1 MICSLS
7 NRKSYGCL
15 KKFTYFNQAS
25 LGLISDSSTKKMT
38 DFLNNIARFGNI
50 YISDEDELHLVDKL
64 RKNASILLGGQTDQ
78 TAILSSASELL
89 SQIPYILKPS
99 QKSEILLIETDF
111 PAVTRPWLQYC
122 KNHNCSVKFIKEN
135 PEEDLTD
142 KVISNIST
150 DTSIIALSFIQYS
163 TGTKLDADIIS
174 KIAKAKGIKLVID
187 ITQALGAVPIFA
199 DKWNA
204 DFLVSSGYKW
214 LGGHGGVSLA
224 YLSKEILNKNPLNA
238 GWMGAPNPF
247 KMEPAKCE
255 YFRNAKSYTQ
265 STMSYVSIVGLDKS
279 IKEIIKLNPSKIENH
294 SKKISTYLMKNIN
307 KKKWQIYHNEKNINK
322 SFHIIAIKPK
332 SKHLKPIKVFKKLK
346 KKNVIC
352 SLRDNRLR
360 LSIAHFN
367 NQKDINHLLGI
378 LN

>member
-25 LGLISDSSTKKMT
+25 LGLISDASTKKMT
-38 DFLNNIARFGNI
+38 DFINNIARFGNI

-64 RKNASILLGGQTDQ
+64 RKNASILLGGQTEQ
-78 TAILSSASELL
+78 TAVLSSASELL

-99 QKSEILLIETDF
+99 KKSEILLIETDF

-199 DKWNA
+199 EKWNA

-224 YLSKEILNKNPLNA
+224 YLSKDILNKNPLNA

-332 SKHLKPIKVFKKLK
+332 SKHLEPIKVFKKLK

>member
-7 NRKSYGCL
+7 NRKSYECL

-25 LGLISDSSTKKMT
+25 LGLISASSTKKMT
-38 DFLNNIARFGNI
+38 DFLNKIARFGNI
-50 YISDEDELHLVDKL
+50 YISDEDELYLVNKL
-64 RKNASILLGGQTDQ
+64 RKNASILLGGQTKQ
-78 TAILSSASELL
+78 TAVLSSASEML

-99 QKSEILLIETDF
+99 QKSKILLIETDF

-122 KNHNCSVKFIKEN
+122 KNNNCSVKFIKEN
-135 PEEDLTD
+135 PDEDLTY
-142 KVISNIST
+142 KVISKIST
-150 DTSIIALSFIQYS
+150 DTSIIALSLIQYS
-163 TGTKLDADIIS
+163 TGTKLDVEMIS
-174 KIAKAKGIKLVID
+174 KIAKSKGIKLVID

-224 YLSKEILNKNPLNA
+224 YLNKDILNINPLNA

-247 KMEPAKCE
+247 KMQSGKCA

-265 STMSYVSIVGLDKS
+265 STMSYVSIVGLEKS
-279 IKEIIKLNPSKIENH
+279 IQEIIKLNPLKIENH
-294 SKKISTYLMKNIN
+294 SKKLSKYFMKKIDKN
-307 KKKWQIYHNEKNINK
+307 KWQIYHNKKSINK
-322 SFHIIAIKPK
+322 SFHIIAFKPN
-332 SKHLKPIKVFKKLK
+332 SKDLEPIKVFKKLK
-346 KKNVIC
+346 KKNIIC
-352 SLRDNRLR
+352 SLRDNKLR

-367 NQKDINHLLGI
+367 NQEDINHLLEI

>member
-7 NRKSYGCL
+7 NRKSYDCL

-25 LGLISDSSTKKMT
+25 LGLISGSSTKKMT
-38 DFLNNIARFGNI
+38 NFLKNIARFGNI

-64 RKNASILLGGQTDQ
+64 RKKASILLGGQTNQ
-78 TAILSSASELL
+78 TAVLSSASELL
-89 SQIPYILKPS
+89 SQIPYVLKPS
-99 QKSEILLIETDF
+99 QKSEILLIKTDF

-122 KNHNCSVKFIKEN
+122 KDHNCSVKFIKEN

-150 DTSIIALSFIQYS
+150 NTSIIALSYIQYS
-163 TGTKLDADIIS
+163 TGTKLDIEIIS
-174 KIAKAKGIKLVID
+174 KIAKSKSIKLVID
-187 ITQALGAVPIFA
+187 ITQALGALPVFA

-224 YLSKEILNKNPLNA
+224 YLSKDILNKNPLNA

-265 STMSYVSIVGLDKS
+265 SSMSYVSIVGLDKS

-332 SKHLKPIKVFKKLK
+332 SKHLEPIKVFKKLK

-352 SLRDNRLR
+352 SLRDNKLR

>member
-25 LGLISDSSTKKMT
+25 LGLISDASTKKMT
-38 DFLNNIARFGNI
+38 DFINNIARFGNI

-64 RKNASILLGGQTDQ
+64 RKNASILLGGQTEQ
-78 TAILSSASELL
+78 TAVLSSASELL

-199 DKWNA
+199 EKWNA

-224 YLSKEILNKNPLNA
+224 YLSKDILNKNPLNA

-332 SKHLKPIKVFKKLK
+332 SKHLEPIKVFKKLK

>member
-25 LGLISDSSTKKMT
+25 LGLISGSSSKKMT
-38 DFLNNIARFGNI
+38 NFLNNIARFGNI
-50 YISDEDELHLVDKL
+50 YISDEDELYLVDKL
-64 RKNASILLGGQTDQ
+64 RKNASILLGGQPDQ
-78 TAILSSASELL
+78 TAVLSSASELL
-89 SQIPYILKPS
+89 SQIPYIFKPS

-135 PEEDLTD
+135 PKEDLTD
-142 KVISNIST
+142 KLISNISAN
-150 DTSIIALSFIQYS
+150 TSIIAISFIQYS
-163 TGTKLDADIIS
+163 TGTKLDIESIS
-174 KIAKAKGIKLVID
+174 KIAKSKGIKLVID

-199 DKWNA
+199 DKWSA

-224 YLSKEILNKNPLNA
+224 YISKDILNKNPLNA

-247 KMEPAKCE
+247 KMESNKCE
-255 YFRNAKSYTQ
+255 YFKNAKSYTQ
-265 STMSYVSIVGLDKS
+265 STMSYVSIVGLEKS

-294 SKKISTYLMKNIN
+294 SKKLSKYLMKNIN

-322 SFHIIAIKPK
+322 SFHIIAFKPK
-332 SKHLKPIKVFKKLK
+332 AKQIEPIKVFKILK
-346 KKNVIC
+346 KNNIIC
-352 SLRDNRLR
+352 SLRDNKLR

>member
-7 NRKSYGCL
+7 NRKSYDCL

-25 LGLISDSSTKKMT
+25 LGLISGSSTKKMT
-38 DFLNNIARFGNI
+38 NFLKNIARFGNI

-64 RKNASILLGGQTDQ
+64 RKKASILLGGQTNQ
-78 TAILSSASELL
+78 TAVLSSASELL
-89 SQIPYILKPS
+89 SQIPYVLKPS
-99 QKSEILLIETDF
+99 QKSEILLIKTDF

-122 KNHNCSVKFIKEN
+122 KDHNCSVKFIKEN

-150 DTSIIALSFIQYS
+150 NTSIIALSYIQYS
-163 TGTKLDADIIS
+163 TGTKLDIEIIS
-174 KIAKAKGIKLVID
+174 KIAKSKGIKLVID
-187 ITQALGAVPIFA
+187 ITQALGALPVFA

-224 YLSKEILNKNPLNA
+224 YINKDILNVNPLNA

-247 KMEPAKCE
+247 TMEPSKCE
-255 YFRNAKSYTQ
+255 YFGNAKSYTQ
-265 STMSYVSIVGLDKS
+265 ATMSYVSIVGLEKS
-279 IKEIIKLNPSKIENH
+279 IQEIIKLNPSKIENH
-294 SKKISTYLMKNIN
+294 SKKLSKYFMNKIN
-307 KKKWQIYHNEKNINK
+307 KKKWQIYQNEKSKNK
-322 SFHIIAIKPK
+322 SFHIIAFKPK
-332 SKHLKPIKVFKKLK
+332 SKHLEPIKVFKKLK
-346 KKNVIC
+346 NENVIC
-352 SLRDNRLR
+352 SLRDNKLR